1 MLHSGTC
8 SYIDA
13 KPCVVCTKALL
24 LKPHTCLLAMF
35 KPSLTL
41 FIFIFI
47 HFFVLTAIP
56 CAAQKGYKEA
66 DSTIWVDSVFATM
79 NQSQKIAQLMMV
91 RAYSNSNEKYYKSID
106 SIILKYKVGGLV
118 FFQGGP
124 VSQAKLTNRW
134 QALSPVPLLIGM
146 DAENGLGM
154 RLDSTFS
161 FPDNFALGALSND
174 TLIYQLGKRIGQQCK
189 SLGVHINFAPVADVN
204 SNPLNPVINS
214 RSFGEDPSI
223 VATKVRNFLQGIQS
237 EGIIGCIKHFPGH
250 GDTETD
256 SHHSLPIIA
265 KTYNELLSNE
275 LIPFTQNLDLAKSIM
290 IGHLYVPA
298 FDSTKDLPASL
309 SKTIIT
315 GLLKDK
321 LGYKGLI
328 ISDALDMKG
337 VANSFNAGNLE
348 LQALAAGNDVLLLPT
363 DIEKS
368 IQAINQAIDSGLLD
382 LQVLTQACKKVLSY
396 KYQVFKNLNTK
407 VALTNLVQDLS
418 THNDTLLFDQ
428 LIENSI
434 TLLKNEAEIIPLSAY
449 KQHLTVL
456 PFFETSSSFSDEL
469 KLHLPV
475 TVLNPNDFIDS
486 STFENQISKIDPNS
500 TVLIVLTLP
509 SIYKWK
515 EYGLK
520 QDVIKTI
527 DTIAQKFSSILVLK
541 GNPYALNY
549 FKSIGQ
555 FKSILVSYSNKAK
568 NNTPILNTL
577 LGSAPFKGK
586 LPVSPNPDFRLGI
599 GLAAKPLRV
608 LQQVQPDVVGISP
621 ADLNQIDSIVNEG
634 LAQHAY
640 PGCQVLLAKDGK
652 VFYNKCFG
660 KKTYDDTTLI
670 KPLHLYDVASV
681 TKMAATTLAAM
692 KLYEEG
698 RLHTECRIENYLP
711 YMKQK
716 GKHQIT
722 VMDLMAHQ
730 AGFEAWIPFYT
741 KTLTSTKIRQTYYKE
756 NYSTDFGIKLTDKLF
771 LRTDYS
777 DSILLQ
783 IARCQLPNKGR
794 YVYSDLGFILL
805 KEAIEKISKCA
816 LNQYTDSMFFKPMGM
831 VSTSFL
837 PLNKFTTDWIVPTEY
852 DTILRQKLLCGEVN
866 DKVAALFGG
875 VSGHAGLFSNAFDM
889 AKFMQMLL
897 WNGEYAGRQYLK
909 PATIMYFTSR
919 VNERTGNR
927 RGLGFDK
934 PPLEFIPNG
943 PVCKSA
949 SARSFGHSGFTGT
962 YVWADPDNGL
972 VFVFLSNRVYPRGDN
987 TQLSKLNIRTR
998 IHEKAYELVKRAT
1011 IPKL

>member
-1 MLHSGTC
+1 
-8 SYIDA
+8 
-13 KPCVVCTKALL
+13 
-24 LKPHTCLLAMF
+24 
-35 KPSLTL
+35 
-41 FIFIFI
+41 
-47 HFFVLTAIP
+47 
-56 CAAQKGYKEA
+56 
-66 DSTIWVDSVFATM
+66 
-79 NQSQKIAQLMMV
+79 MMI

-106 SIILKYKVGGLV
+106 SIISKYKVGGLV

-134 QALSPVPLLIGM
+134 QALSPVPLLIGI

-161 FPDNFALGALSND
+161 FPDNFTLGALSND

-189 SLGVHINFAPVADVN
+189 SLGVNINFAPVADVN

-256 SHHSLPIIA
+256 SHHTLPIIA

-298 FDSTKDLPASL
+298 LDSTKDLPASL

-315 GLLKDK
+315 GLLKDN

-337 VANSFNAGNLE
+337 VTNAFNAGNLE
-348 LQALAAGNDVLLLPT
+348 LQALAAGNDVLLLPA
-363 DIEKS
+363 DIEKG
-368 IQAINQAIDSGLLD
+368 IQTINQAIDSGLIEM
-382 LQVLTQACKKVLSY
+382 QVLTQACKKVLAY
-396 KYQVFKNLNTK
+396 KYHVFRYLNK
-407 VALTNLVQDLS
+407 EVSITNLYNLLCTRS
-418 THNDTLLFDQ
+418 DTLLFDQ
-428 LIENSI
+428 LVENSI
-434 TLLKNEAEIIPLSAY
+434 TLLKNDDNIIPLAAY

-456 PFFETSSSFSDEL
+456 PFFETSSSLSDEL
-469 KLHLPV
+469 KLHMPIK
-475 TVLNPNDFIDS
+475 VLNPNDFIDS
-486 STFENQISKIDPNS
+486 ITFENRISQIDPNS
-500 TVLIVLTLP
+500 TLMIVLTLP

-515 EYGLK
+515 DYGLK
-520 QDVIKTI
+520 QEIIKAI
-527 DTIAQKFSSILVLK
+527 DSMARRFTSVLVLK
-541 GNPYALNY
+541 GNPYALTYFKNAAH
-549 FKSIGQ
+549 FKSIV
-555 FKSILVSYSNKAK
+555 VSYSNKAK
-568 NNTPILNTL
+568 NNTLILNKL
-577 LGSAPFKGK
+577 LGSTLYKGK
-586 LPVSPNPDFRLGI
+586 LPVTTSNSFKRGG
-599 GLAAKPLRV
+599 GLPSEHLKV
-608 LQQVQPDVVGISP
+608 LQQVQPEVVGISP
-621 ADLNQIDSIVNEG
+621 ADLNEIDSIVIQG
-634 LAQHAY
+634 LALKAY

-660 KKTYDDTTLI
+660 TKTYDDTTQI

-681 TKMAATTLAAM
+681 TKIAATTLAAM

-698 RLHTECRIENYLP
+698 RLHPEGRIENYLP

-730 AGFEAWIPFYT
+730 AGFEAWIPFYS
-741 KTLTSTKIRQTYYKE
+741 KTLTSTRARQTYYKE

-805 KEAIEKISKCA
+805 KEAVEKISKCA
-816 LNQYTDSMFFKPMGM
+816 LNQYVDSMFFKPMGM

-837 PLNKFTTDWIVPTEY
+837 PLNKFTTDRIVPTEY

-875 VSGHAGLFSNAFDM
+875 VSGHAGLFSNAIDM

-909 PATIMYFTSR
+909 PATVMYFTSR

-934 PPLEFIPNG
+934 PPFEFIPNG

-972 VFVFLSNRVYPRGDN
+972 VFVFLSNRVYPKGDN
-987 TQLSKLNIRTR
+987 AQLSKLNIRTR